1 MDQTIPQQLIDQ
13 FLAVVEN
20 GTEED
25 ARAFL
30 VDHLQ
35 EFPEESRD
43 GIIAAFLEDA
53 IMKTAADDALVGAF
67 KKEGLETA
75 RAMTAAKEEMDKQ
88 AKIDELKKDI

>member
-1 MDQTIPQQLIDQ
+1 MDQAIPQQLINQ

-35 EFPEESRD
+35 EFPAESRD

-53 IMKTAADDALVGAF
+53 IMKTAADDALVDAF

-88 AKIDELKKDI
+88 AKMDGLKKDI

>member
-1 MDQTIPQQLIDQ
+1 MDQAIPQQLIDQ

-35 EFPEESRD
+35 EFPEESRNR
-43 GIIAAFLEDA
+43 IIAAFLEDA
-53 IMKTAADDALVGAF
+53 IVKTATDDALIGAF

-75 RAMTAAKEEMDKQ
+75 RAMTAAREEMERQ
-88 AKIDELKKDI
+88 ATMEEIKKDI

>member
-20 GTEED
+20 GTEAE

-35 EFPEESRD
+35 EFPEESRND
-43 GIIAAFLEDA
+43 IIAAFLEDA
-53 IMKTAADDALVGAF
+53 IVTTATDNALINAF

-75 RAMTAAKEEMDKQ
+75 RAMTATRERMDAQ
-88 AKIDELKKDI
+88 AKMDGLKKNI